1 MSAHV
6 SLYIPPGTEFIPR
19 AHRSAHRSVRAAV
32 DFHDNGA
39 MASIVAENNPDTLR
53 RLAAALLLAV
63 ADAEQI
69 IELESAEAA
78 S

>member
-1 MSAHV
+1 MTAHV

-19 AHRSAHRSVRAAV
+19 AHRSAHRAVYTAV

-53 RLAAALLLAV
+53 RLAAALLIAV
-63 ADAEQI
+63 ANAETI
-69 IELESAEAA
+69 AAEAA